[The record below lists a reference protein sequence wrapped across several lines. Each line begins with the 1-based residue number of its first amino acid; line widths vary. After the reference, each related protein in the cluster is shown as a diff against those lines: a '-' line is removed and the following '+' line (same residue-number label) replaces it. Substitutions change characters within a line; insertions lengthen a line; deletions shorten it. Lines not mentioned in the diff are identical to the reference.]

1 MFVLPWMHYFNKLD
15 SIYVPFYFVLHAP
28 QDNPK
33 AEAAAA
39 LQRVKDMMTPPDF
52 VFSREWLV
60 KNIDDLIKNQIGS
73 DVPIEYHSNNAKAVL
88 KFFHDNKRLRLAP
101 AAKKAYHEI
110 PARLKDFL
118 PRTETPTT
126 AFPILY
132 DTKRSLHIKSSE
144 TGTLRVEMLPRY
156 SRYNLRLLPDPL
168 AGTPLR
174 LKAVLG
180 LLTPGFC
187 EYSISNEE
195 VEGIIKEELSRQ
207 KKSSHT
213 LDR

>member
-1 MFVLPWMHYFNKLD
+1 MHYFNKLD
-15 SIYVPFYFVLHAP
+15 SIYVPSSFVLHVP

-33 AEAAAA
+33 AEAAAS
-39 LQRVKDMMTPPDF
+39 LQRVKDMMSSADF
-52 VFSREWLV
+52 VFGPEWV
-60 KNIDDLIKNQIGS
+60 EKYHDDLIKNQIGS
-73 DVPIEYHSNNAKAVL
+73 DVPIEYHSDNAKALL
-88 KFFHDNKRLRLAP
+88 KFLHDNKRLRLTP

-110 PARLKDFL
+110 HARLKDFF

-126 AFPILY
+126 PFPILY

-156 SRYNLRLLPDPL
+156 SRYQLRLLPDPL

-195 VEGIIKEELSRQ
+195 AERIVKEELKRQ
-207 KKSSHT
+207 KKSPHT